1 MKTLNV
7 GKFVIR
13 LMEKTPIEI
22 KRVQAFRYQY
32 LLRDYNPH
40 LPTEG
45 IDDDGYDAYSESL
58 LVIDTENDQIVGTY
72 RLATPFT
79 IKDQKFLTE
88 KEFDL
93 TPLKRSG
100 THFVELGRAVVHPDY
115 RNGFVIQLLFLG
127 LYHYATENGCEY
139 MIGMGSFHGVDPTI
153 YPHAFA
159 MLLKMYQCP
168 DFTIAAVEHAFDFN
182 FVSLDQIDYQLA
194 KEQIP
199 GLLRM
204 YLTLGASVS
213 HNGFIDYEFKSCDV
227 LIILKVS
234 EINVRYLERIM
245 RIKAS

>member
-13 LMEKTPIEI
+13 LMEKTTAEI
-22 KRVQAFRYQY
+22 RRVQAFRYQY

-40 LPTEG
+40 LPLEG
-45 IDDDGYDAYSESL
+45 LDDDGYDAYSESL
-58 LVIDTENDQIVGTY
+58 LVIDTETDSIVGSY
-72 RLATPFT
+72 RLATPLT
-79 IKDQKFLTE
+79 IKDQKYLTE
-88 KEFDL
+88 HEFDL
-93 TPLKRSG
+93 TPLKASG
-100 THFVELGRAVVHPDY
+100 AHFVELGRAVVHPDY

-127 LYHYATENGCEY
+127 LYHYATENSCEY
-139 MIGMGSFHGVDPTI
+139 MIGMGSFHGVDPSI

-159 MLLKMYQCP
+159 MLLKKYQSP
-168 DFTIAAVEHAFDFN
+168 DFVINAVNHRFAFDFIKP
-182 FVSLDQIDYQLA
+182 DQIDEGLA
-194 KEQIP
+194 KEQLP

-213 HNGFIDYEFKSCDV
+213 HNGFIDDEFKSCDV

-234 EINVRYLERIM
+234 GINVRYLERIM